1 MVGAR
6 RPCRA
11 ELAIKDGVQ
20 TADIERM
27 GHRYESVALALA
39 ASDAYENAEENLE
52 VIHAAIGDMRSQV
65 ALDEAEFSDLVSRF
79 RLVLDT
85 NRTAPAVMRI
95 MVSAEAARTAADEAG
110 DPTHGWLSRRYW
122 RKEAERTSRELA
134 GHVAATLDAMIDE
147 PV

>member
-1 MVGAR
+1 LPA
-6 RPCRA
+6 A
-11 ELAIKDGVQ
+11 AAKFAIKNEVQ
-20 TADIERM
+20 IADTERM

-52 VIHAAIGDMRSQV
+52 IIDATIGGMRPQV
-65 ALDEAEFSDLVSRF
+65 ALDEAAFINLVSRF

-95 MVSAEAARTAADEAG
+95 MVSAEAARTAADEAD
-110 DPTHGWLSRRYW
+110 DPSHGWLSRRYW
-122 RKEAERTSRELA
+122 RKEAERTNRELTS
-134 GHVAATLDAMIDE
+134 HVAATLDALIDE

>member
-1 MVGAR
+1 V
-6 RPCRA
+6 
-11 ELAIKDGVQ
+11 IKNAVQ
-20 TADIERM
+20 RADIERM

-52 VIHAAIGDMRSQV
+52 IIDAAIGDMRSQV
-65 ALDEAEFSDLVSRF
+65 TLDEAAFSELVSRF

-85 NRTAPAVMRI
+85 NRTAPSVMRI

-110 DPTHGWLSRRYW
+110 DPSHGWLSRRYW
-122 RKEAERTSRELA
+122 RKEAERTSRELTS
-134 GHVAATLDAMIDE
+134 HVAATLDALIDE